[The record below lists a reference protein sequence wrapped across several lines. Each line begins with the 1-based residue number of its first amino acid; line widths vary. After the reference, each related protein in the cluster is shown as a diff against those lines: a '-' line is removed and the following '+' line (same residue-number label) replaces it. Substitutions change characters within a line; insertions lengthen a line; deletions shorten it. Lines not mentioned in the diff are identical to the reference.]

1 MSVNIHKN
9 PEEIISIDRLIRS
22 KRRTL
27 ALQIDAGGRLIVRAP
42 LHLPRVEIERFV
54 QLRAGW
60 IHKHQQRSRAEA
72 RPDHA
77 YQAGERFLYLGVEY
91 PLEIV
96 AEQCPALQLLDG
108 VFRLSH
114 SAQARASSLFT
125 RWYRDQ
131 ARLLFEQRARFH
143 ARRVGAHFEKI
154 TVSSARTRW
163 GSCSNRRTLSFTWRL
178 VMAPQAAIDYVV
190 VHELAH
196 LQHHGH
202 TRAFWQQVEAWLPDW
217 KAQADWLKQNGYR
230 LLL

>member
-1 MSVNIHKN
+1 MPSNTKTN
-9 PEEIISIDRLIRS
+9 LEETITIDRLIRS

-42 LHLPRVEIERFV
+42 LHLSRAEIERFV

-60 IHKHQQRSRAEA
+60 VHKHQQRSRAEV

-77 YQAGERFLYLGVEY
+77 YQPGERFLYLGVEY

-96 AEQCPALQLLDG
+96 AAQRPALQLRDG
-108 VFRLSH
+108 VFQLSH
-114 SAQARASSLFT
+114 SAQARAASLFT
-125 RWYRDQ
+125 RWYRSQ
-131 ARLLFEQRARFH
+131 AREVLSQRAWFH
-143 ARRVGAHFEKI
+143 ARRVDAQFEKI

-202 TRAFWQQVEAWLPDW
+202 TRAFWQQVEAWLPNW
-217 KAQADWLKQNGYR
+217 KAQAAWLKQNGYR
-230 LLL
+230 LSL

>member
-1 MSVNIHKN
+1 MSANHNKST
-9 PEEIISIDRLIRS
+9 EEIIAIDRLIRS

-27 ALQIDAGGRLIVRAP
+27 ALQIDAGGRLVVRAP
-42 LHLPRVEIERFV
+42 LHLPRAEIERFV

-60 IHKHQQRSRAEA
+60 IHKHQQRSRVEV
-72 RPDHA
+72 RPEHQ

-96 AEQCPALQLLDG
+96 ASQRPALQLRGG
-108 VFRLSH
+108 VFRL
-114 SAQARASSLFT
+114 AQAAQAQAASLFT

-131 ARLLFEQRARFH
+131 ARALFAQRAGLH
-143 ARRVGAHFEKI
+143 AQRVGAHFEKI

-163 GSCSNRRTLSFTWRL
+163 GSCSNRRTLCFTWRL
-178 VMAPQAAIDYVV
+178 VMAPLAAVDYVV

-202 TRAFWQQVEAWLPDW
+202 TRAFWQQVEAWLPGW
-217 KAQADWLKQNGYR
+217 KQQADWLKQNGYR
-230 LLL
+230 LSL